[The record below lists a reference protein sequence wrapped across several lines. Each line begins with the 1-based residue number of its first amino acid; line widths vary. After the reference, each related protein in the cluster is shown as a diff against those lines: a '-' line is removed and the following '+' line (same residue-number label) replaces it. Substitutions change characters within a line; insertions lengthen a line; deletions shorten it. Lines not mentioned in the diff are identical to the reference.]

1 MNYWYFIKIKSFC
14 IAKKMINKTKG
25 QPKKWEKIFANNIPD
40 KELVSKIYK
49 ELIKLNTQKN
59 K

>member
-1 MNYWYFIKIKSFC
+1 M
-14 IAKKMINKTKG
+14 KKTIRKTKG
-25 QPKKWEKIFANNIPD
+25 QPMEWEEIFANDISD

-49 ELIKLNTQKN
+49 EFTKLNTPKN